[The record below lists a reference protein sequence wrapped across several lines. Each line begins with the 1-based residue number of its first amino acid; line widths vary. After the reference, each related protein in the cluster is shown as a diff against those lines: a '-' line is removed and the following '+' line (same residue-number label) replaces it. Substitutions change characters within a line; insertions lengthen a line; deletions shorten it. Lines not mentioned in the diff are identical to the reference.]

1 MSIRLYQYPFSPFCI
16 PITRILEAAG
26 VEFTSM
32 EIPPWD
38 RSAIIEATHGEY
50 YQVPLLVAGED
61 VVFESSGDSQDVAQY
76 VDEKFVQGRLFPQ
89 ASAGLH
95 EILLRYME
103 HEVEDISFR
112 ISDPDRTF
120 AIPDLVSRT
129 MMIRF
134 KERKFGRGCVE
145 LWARQKS
152 ELLGQLSSLLAPLE
166 ARLTQSRYILSE
178 EAPVYADFLLYG
190 LMGNITHGGY
200 TEVPGEL
207 SAIRDHTERLAA
219 YRF

>member
-1 MSIRLYQYPFSPFCI
+1 MSVRLYQYPFSPFCI
-16 PITRILEAAG
+16 PITRILEAADI
-26 VEFTSM
+26 EFTSV

-38 RSAIIEATHGEY
+38 RSAIIEATRGEY
-50 YQVPLLVAGED
+50 YQVPLLVSDGE

-76 VDEKFVQGRLFPQ
+76 VDRRFVPGRLFPPS
-89 ASAGLH
+89 AAGLH
-95 EILLRYME
+95 EILLRYLE
-103 HEVEDISFR
+103 HEVEEISFR

-134 KERKFGRGCVE
+134 KERKFGRGCVD

-152 ELLGQLSSLLAPLE
+152 ELLAQLVGLLAPVE
-166 ARLTQSRYILSE
+166 ARLRQSRWLLSN
-178 EAPVYADFLLYG
+178 EAPVYADFLLFG

-200 TEVPGEL
+200 TEVPKEL
-207 SAIRDHTERLAA
+207 SAIRDHIARLAT